1 MTGNKEITLYFCKI
15 LLYWQGRQE
24 TTQQSCVKDIKFIL
38 PQYLVLA
45 LSLAVAAEDKRQT
58 VDARVVNLTFL
69 SLWGTT
75 GHRLNNG
82 LCSRLL
88 LPRSIVYQTTQS
100 VYSATYHPQY
110 WEQSSTLSLSCVV
123 STLEWSLEAI
133 LFPQHILIIRSWL
146 LQQNG
151 ANQRFLFRYSVTYIV
166 TENNKY
172 KSAWIAFC

>member
-110 WEQSSTLSLSCVV
+110 WEQSSTLSLLCSLYPGVESGGNFV
-123 STLEWSLEAI
+123 PPTYFDYKELVIAAKWS
-133 LFPQHILIIRSWL
+133 
-146 LQQNG
+146 
-151 ANQRFLFRYSVTYIV
+151 
-166 TENNKY
+166 
-172 KSAWIAFC
+172 KSAFFIQIFSHIYRHRKS